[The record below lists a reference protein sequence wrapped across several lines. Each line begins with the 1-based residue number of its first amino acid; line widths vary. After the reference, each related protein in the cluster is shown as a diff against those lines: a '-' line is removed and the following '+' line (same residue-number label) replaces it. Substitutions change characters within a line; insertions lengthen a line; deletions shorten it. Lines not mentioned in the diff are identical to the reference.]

1 MSPRKPTTDRKD
13 DAVGTHKIRTTITPG
28 EVISVDDAVLL
39 DLTRQGLVL
48 SDAESAKRDEA
59 EAAAAA
65 KAEKDE
71 KAAARAADKFADKKG
86 E

>member
-1 MSPRKPTTDRKD
+1 M
-13 DAVGTHKIRTTITPG
+13 GTHKIRTTITPG

-71 KAAARAADKFADKKG
+71 KAAAREADKSADKKG

>member
-1 MSPRKPTTDRKD
+1 MTPVTDTTDRKD

-28 EVISVDDAVLL
+28 EVITVDDAVLL

-48 SDAESAKRDEA
+48 DEKKSKA
-59 EAAAAA
+59 LDKKDDEAAAAA
-65 KAEKDE
+65 GES
-71 KAAARAADKFADKKG
+71 ADKKG

>member
-1 MSPRKPTTDRKD
+1 MTPVTEQPTGKD

-48 SDAESAKRDEA
+48 GEAESAKRDEA

-71 KAAARAADKFADKKG
+71 KAAAKTAAASADKKG

>member
-1 MSPRKPTTDRKD
+1 MTPVTEQPTGKD

-28 EVISVDDAVLL
+28 EVITVDDAVLL

-48 SDAESAKRDEA
+48 DEKKSKA
-59 EAAAAA
+59 LDKKDDEAAAAA
-65 KAEKDE
+65 GES
-71 KAAARAADKFADKKG
+71 ADKKG

>member
-1 MSPRKPTTDRKD
+1 MSPRNRSINRKD

-28 EVISVDDAVLL
+28 EVITVDDAVLL

-48 SDAESAKRDEA
+48 DETKA
-59 EAAAAA
+59 LDKKDDEAAAAA
-65 KAEKDE
+65 GES
-71 KAAARAADKFADKKG
+71 ADKKG

>member
-1 MSPRKPTTDRKD
+1 M
-13 DAVGTHKIRTTITPG
+13 GHKIRTTINPG
-28 EVISVDDAVLL
+28 EVLTVDDAELL

-48 SDAESAKRDEA
+48 DEKKVEKIEKA

-65 KAEKDE
+65 KADE
-71 KAAARAADKFADKKG
+71 QTGDAGTKG

>member
-28 EVISVDDAVLL
+28 EVLTVDDATLL
-39 DLTRQGLVL
+39 DLTRQDLVL
-48 SDAESAKRDEA
+48 DEKKSKA
-59 EAAAAA
+59 LDKKDDEAAAAVG
-65 KAEKDE
+65 ES
-71 KAAARAADKFADKKG
+71 ADKKG

>member
-1 MSPRKPTTDRKD
+1 M
-13 DAVGTHKIRTTITPG
+13 GTHKIRTTITPG

-39 DLTRQGLVL
+39 DLARQGLVL
-48 SDAESAKRDEA
+48 DEAKSKALDKKDA

-65 KAEKDE
+65 AGES
-71 KAAARAADKFADKKG
+71 ADKKG

>member
-1 MSPRKPTTDRKD
+1 MGARMTPVTDTTGKD

-28 EVISVDDAVLL
+28 EVITVDDAVLL
-39 DLTRQGLVL
+39 DLDRQGLVL
-48 SDAESAKRDEA
+48 SAAESAKLDKKD

-65 KAEKDE
+65 AEKS
-71 KAAARAADKFADKKG
+71 ADKKG

>member
-28 EVISVDDAVLL
+28 KVLTVDDATLL

-48 SDAESAKRDEA
+48 DEKKSKA
-59 EAAAAA
+59 LDKKDDEAAAAA
-65 KAEKDE
+65 GES
-71 KAAARAADKFADKKG
+71 ADKKG

>member
-1 MSPRKPTTDRKD
+1 MSPRNPTTDRKD

-28 EVISVDDAVLL
+28 EVLTVDDATLL

-48 SDAESAKRDEA
+48 SDAESAKLDKKD

-65 KAEKDE
+65 GES
-71 KAAARAADKFADKKG
+71 ADKKG

>member
-1 MSPRKPTTDRKD
+1 MGS
-13 DAVGTHKIRTTITPG
+13 HKIRTTINPG
-28 EVISVDDAVLL
+28 EVLTVDDAELL

-48 SDAESAKRDEA
+48 DEKKTEKIEKA

-65 KAEKDE
+65 KADDTSGTTDE
-71 KAAARAADKFADKKG
+71 KG

>member
-1 MSPRKPTTDRKD
+1 MSPRNRSINRKD

-28 EVISVDDAVLL
+28 EVITVDDAVLL

-48 SDAESAKRDEA
+48 DEKKSKA
-59 EAAAAA
+59 LDKKDDEAAAAA
-65 KAEKDE
+65 GES
-71 KAAARAADKFADKKG
+71 ADKKG